1 MLKGGEHCFP
11 NSDYISPLESPIS
24 WDINDPKLPQDVH
37 QLDSFQEWTDSYVK
51 FIYSADDKNA
61 QRHQSGWA
69 MRNTNNHNCHILK
82 KSCLGVVVCT
92 NDCSLPDGKKIYQRP
107 AICDKAR
114 QKQQKKCCPNCG
126 APLNLM
132 PCRGHGG
139 YPVTNF
145 WRHEGKCIFFQ
156 AKGIHDHPRPETKTE
171 AEARRS
177 INKKRPYAENG
188 CYKDKRELQLITG
201 ATEDEGSQPTFTSN
215 PKNILSN
222 LYVNGNLEECV
233 AVENIPGNP
242 CLSYANGHD
251 LGKPTYLYDPH
262 CEMDISRFYGR
273 CTQFSGGCHNPG
285 NYGGPGTNCSTNFE
299 CGEYPN
305 WNKITLGKTAYSNS
319 FIRYSQGSSDPCNEA
334 ASPKNFRDPTQ
345 NTQTAINN
353 MNKTMYQTSKPNL
366 DEYSDYLYDA
376 MFLQNQNSTY
386 VPAAIYPL

>member
-1 MLKGGEHCFP
+1 MLKGAEHCFP
-11 NSDYISPLESPIS
+11 NPDYSSAHESTIS

-92 NDCSLPDGKKIYQRP
+92 NDCSLPDGKKMYQRP

-126 APLNLM
+126 AALNLV

-145 WRHEGKCIFFQ
+145 WRHEGKYIFFQ
-156 AKGIHDHPRPETKTE
+156 AKGVHDHPRPETKTE

-177 INKKRPYAENG
+177 INKKRPYSENG
-188 CYKDKRELQLITG
+188 CYKDKRELQSLTG
-201 ATEDEGSQPTFTSN
+201 TIECEGPQPTYASN
-215 PKNILSN
+215 GRGIFSS
-222 LYVNGNLEECV
+222 LYVNTNLEDCI
-233 AVENIPGNP
+233 ALENLSGNP
-242 CLSYANGHD
+242 CLPYTNGHD
-251 LGKPTYLYDPH
+251 FGKPTYLYDP
-262 CEMDISRFYGR
+262 CEMDISRYYGR

-285 NYGGPGTNCSTNFE
+285 NYSGPATTCSASFE
-299 CGEYPN
+299 CGDYPN
-305 WNKITLGKTAYSNS
+305 WNKIPLGKTAYSNS
-319 FIRYSQGSSDPCNEA
+319 FIRYSQGSPDPCNDA
-334 ASPKNFRDPTQ
+334 ASSRNLRDPTQ
-345 NTQTAINN
+345 HAQCTGSNL
-353 MNKTMYQTSKPNL
+353 NKTVYQASKPNV
-366 DEYSDYLYDA
+366 DEYGDYVYD
-376 MFLQNQNSTY
+376 MYLQNQNSTC
-386 VPAAIYPL
+386 VSAAMYPV

>member
-1 MLKGGEHCFP
+1 MLCREFTFRNETGSGFAKEAHFEGEKKTWKNSRSCLSEHLGRMLKGAEHCFP
-11 NSDYISPLESPIS
+11 NPDYSSAHESTIS

-92 NDCSLPDGKKIYQRP
+92 NDCSLPDGKKMYQRP

-126 APLNLM
+126 AALNLV

-145 WRHEGKCIFFQ
+145 WRHEGKYIFFQ
-156 AKGIHDHPRPETKTE
+156 AKGVHDHPRPETKTE

-188 CYKDKRELQLITG
+188 CYKDKRELQVSWRLV
-201 ATEDEGSQPTFTSN
+201 
-215 PKNILSN
+215 LM
-222 LYVNGNLEECV
+222 LENCEWKCV
-233 AVENIPGNP
+233 
-242 CLSYANGHD
+242 
-251 LGKPTYLYDPH
+251 
-262 CEMDISRFYGR
+262 
-273 CTQFSGGCHNPG
+273 
-285 NYGGPGTNCSTNFE
+285 
-299 CGEYPN
+299 
-305 WNKITLGKTAYSNS
+305 
-319 FIRYSQGSSDPCNEA
+319 
-334 ASPKNFRDPTQ
+334 
-345 NTQTAINN
+345 
-353 MNKTMYQTSKPNL
+353 
-366 DEYSDYLYDA
+366 
-376 MFLQNQNSTY
+376 
-386 VPAAIYPL
+386 

>member
-1 MLKGGEHCFP
+1 MMKGAEHCFP
-11 NSDYISPLESPIS
+11 DPDYISAHEPTLS

-37 QLDSFQEWTDSYVK
+37 QLDGFQEWTDSYVK
-51 FIYSADDKNA
+51 FIYNTDDKNA

-126 APLNLM
+126 AALNLM

-156 AKGIHDHPRPETKTE
+156 AKGVHDHPRPETKTE

-177 INKKRPYAENG
+177 VNKKRPYAENG
-188 CYKDKRELQLITG
+188 CYKDKRELQSLTGIT
-201 ATEDEGSQPTFTSN
+201 DYEGFQQTYPLNGRSIFS
-215 PKNILSN
+215 S
-222 LYVNGNLEECV
+222 LYLNGNLEDCI
-233 AVENIPGNP
+233 ALENISGNP
-242 CLSYANGHD
+242 CLSYTNGHD
-251 LGKPTYLYDPH
+251 LGKPTYLHDP
-262 CEMDISRFYGR
+262 CEMDISRFYSR
-273 CTQFSGGCHNPG
+273 CTQFNGGCHNPG
-285 NYGGPGTNCSTNFE
+285 NYSASGTNCSANFE

-305 WNKITLGKTAYSNS
+305 WNKIPLGKTAYNNS

-334 ASPKNFRDPTQ
+334 GSPKNLRDPIQHTQ
-345 NTQTAINN
+345 SALNS
-353 MNKTMYQTSKPNL
+353 MNKTTYQSSKPNL
-366 DEYSDYLYDA
+366 DEYGDYIYDA
-376 MFLQNQNSTY
+376 MFLQNHNSTY
-386 VPAAIYPL
+386 MPGAMHPV